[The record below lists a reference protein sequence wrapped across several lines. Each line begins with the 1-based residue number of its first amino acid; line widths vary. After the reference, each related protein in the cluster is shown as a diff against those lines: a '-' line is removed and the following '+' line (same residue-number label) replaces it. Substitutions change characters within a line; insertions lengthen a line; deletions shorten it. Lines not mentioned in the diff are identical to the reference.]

1 VATDDTRETKSNGA
15 GDFTFSVL
23 PVGNYEL
30 DIKVQGFQE
39 LKEGGIH
46 LDPGDQRSLHEIKL
60 TPGETSTTVTV
71 RTATEAIT
79 LDSGEASTMI
89 SAEAI
94 RNLSVEGRD
103 VTELLNILPGFAIT
117 NGNNNLNNT
126 TYDPSQ
132 VTITGAYGSYSGEGT
147 ITHSVALLYNGIDV
161 TTPAPTPACC
171 RTSTMT
177 R

>member
-1 VATDDTRETKSNGA
+1 MVLKNVATDDTRETKSNGA

-39 LKEGGIH
+39 LTEG
-46 LDPGDQRSLHEIKL
+46 SLHEIKL